1 MLRHSLAGLAWAA
14 RDRKESLVKLTLI
27 YPCMGRRPGKSYVR
41 SWQMEPL
48 PAAQIAG
55 LTPRG
60 IDIAFWDDRME
71 PIPYDDPTDLVA
83 LTVETYT
90 AKRAYQI
97 ASEYRRRGV
106 PVVMG
111 GFHPTLVPNEV
122 LRYAESVVVGEA
134 EETWPELLRDFQ
146 RGEMKRVYRT
156 TRRPDITQT
165 MPDRQIFGKKN
176 YLKFG
181 LVEAG
186 RGCTQH
192 CEFCAIQTG
201 FAATQTMRSPQVIA
215 EEIRALKKTHN
226 LFFFV
231 DDNIVAH
238 LDKAKELFEAL
249 IPLRI
254 RWVSQ
259 ASINMTYDRELLQLM
274 KRSGC
279 LGVLIGF
286 ESLND
291 ENLRSMNKGFNT
303 ARGGAGEAVKRL
315 HEHNLLLYATFVFG
329 YEGDTL
335 QSFRDTVQF
344 GIDNKIFMM
353 AFNHCTPFPGTP
365 LYDRLKQEG
374 KLLYDEWWLDD
385 RYRYGEVPYESSLSP
400 NVIQAEC
407 VKARKHFYG
416 PRSILQRM
424 CKTNTPSVEMLRN
437 YLFINLL
444 LRKEASQR
452 EHYPLGDLGFR
463 GEILQTSLPMPA
475 EPIRP
480 ALVKEYPS
488 SMNASEG

>member
-1 MLRHSLAGLAWAA
+1 
-14 RDRKESLVKLTLI
+14 
-27 YPCMGRRPGKSYVR
+27 MGRRPGKSYVR

-83 LTVETYT
+83 ISVETYT

-111 GFHPTLVPNEV
+111 GFHATLLPSEV
-122 LRYAESVVVGEA
+122 VRYAEAVVVGEA
-134 EETWPELLRDFQ
+134 EDTWPQLLRDFQ
-146 RGEMKRVYRT
+146 MGEMKRAYRASQ
-156 TRRPDITQT
+156 RPNIAQT
-165 MPDRQIFGKKN
+165 MPDRSIFGRKN

-192 CEFCAIQTG
+192 CEFCAIQAG
-201 FAATQTMRSPQVIA
+201 FGATQTMRRPEVIV
-215 EEIRALKKTHN
+215 EEIRALKKSHN

-231 DDNIVAH
+231 DDNIIAH

-249 IPLRI
+249 IPLQI

-259 ASINMTYDRELLQLM
+259 ASINMTYDRELLSLM

-279 LGVLIGF
+279 VGVLIGF
-286 ESLND
+286 ESLNED
-291 ENLRSMNKGFNT
+291 NLRAMNKGFNA
-303 ARGGAGEAVKRL
+303 ARGGAAEAVRRL
-315 HEHNLLLYATFVFG
+315 HEFNLIVYATFVFG
-329 YEGDTL
+329 YDGDTL
-335 QSFRDTVQF
+335 ESFQRTVEF

-365 LYDRLKQEG
+365 LYDRLEREG
-374 KLLYDEWWLDD
+374 RLLYDQWWLDD
-385 RYRYGEVPYESSLSP
+385 RYRYGQVPYRTQVPPE
-400 NVIQAEC
+400 VIQEQC
-407 VKARKHFYG
+407 VKARKLFYG
-416 PRSILQRM
+416 PGSILQRM
-424 CKTNTPSVEMLRN
+424 CKTNTPNLQMLHT

-444 LRKEASQR
+444 LRREASQR

-463 GEILQTSLPMPA
+463 GELLQTSLPDPA
-475 EPIRP
+475 EPVLP
-480 ALVKEYPS
+480 ALCE
-488 SMNASEG
+488 ERLG